1 MRNRCGHMLRCVS
14 HPRTSATPQ
23 PRWRSNTEL
32 LRLHPLPQPRPINR
46 RLAKATFRNLQ
57 VLPFFP
63 SAPRSLANSTRCIKP
78 GRYIE
83 LGELGGQLF
92 SDDDSLGPNNAMKL
106 AYDLV
111 HYKAMASIGRPPA
124 TAESLHAMLEKAGFV
139 DVHVWGPHSVVAPRA
154 R

>member
-1 MRNRCGHMLRCVS
+1 MDICSGVSPTPGHL
-14 HPRTSATPQ
+14 Q
-23 PRWRSNTEL
+23 PRN
-32 LRLHPLPQPRPINR
+32 P
-46 RLAKATFRNLQ
+46 ADAATQNSFDFIHSRNLAQ
-57 VLPFFP
+57 SIGDWPKLLSEIYKSSLSSPLL
-63 SAPRSLANSTRCIKP
+63 PRSLANSTSCIKP
-78 GRYIE
+78 GGYIE

-124 TAESLHAMLEKAGFV
+124 TAESLHAMLEEAGFV